1 MDNNHDY
8 VANTQSNDELADAI
22 NTPNQEATV
31 FDQVA
36 YNELSLEDKFAA
48 SKASAFKKFGVQE
61 SVQAAPTLAE
71 QVKTDAYLSD
81 RMTVHQDNSVTVKGN
96 VLGNDKASAT
106 LISHIRNEMYKRYG
120 IEGND

>member
-1 MDNNHDY
+1 MDNNDT
-8 VANTQSNDELADAI
+8 AFTNTQSNEDLASAI
-22 NTPNQEATV
+22 NQPKQDASV
-31 FDQVA
+31 FDQIA
-36 YNELSLEDKFAA
+36 YEQMTLEQKFAA